1 LHSGLFINTLFN
13 DFRPPT
19 FAGVTHLKSVAIGSS
34 VYHHSVIHDTYHQE
48 LHNWQ
53 QRSGIDMSIFEVT
66 MLICFGS
73 AWPTSIYKSISSKTA
88 KGKSIAFLIIVFVGY
103 IAGILHKL
111 FYNLDWVVTLYA
123 LNGFMVLVDL
133 SITLRNRELD
143 KNR

>member
-1 LHSGLFINTLFN
+1 
-13 DFRPPT
+13 
-19 FAGVTHLKSVAIGSS
+19 V
-34 VYHHSVIHDTYHQE
+34 
-48 LHNWQ
+48 
-53 QRSGIDMSIFEVT
+53 SIFEVT

-73 AWPTSIYKSISSKTA
+73 AWPASIYKSISPKTA

-123 LNGFMVLVDL
+123 VNGLMVLIDI

-143 KNR
+143 KKRLP

>member
-1 LHSGLFINTLFN
+1 
-13 DFRPPT
+13 
-19 FAGVTHLKSVAIGSS
+19 
-34 VYHHSVIHDTYHQE
+34 
-48 LHNWQ
+48 
-53 QRSGIDMSIFEVT
+53 MSIFEVT

-73 AWPTSIYKSISSKTA
+73 AWPASIYKSISSKTA

-123 LNGFMVLVDL
+123 VNGLMVLVDI

-143 KNR
+143 KKR

>member
-1 LHSGLFINTLFN
+1 
-13 DFRPPT
+13 
-19 FAGVTHLKSVAIGSS
+19 
-34 VYHHSVIHDTYHQE
+34 
-48 LHNWQ
+48 
-53 QRSGIDMSIFEVT
+53 MSIFEVT

-73 AWPTSIYKSISSKTA
+73 AWPTSIYKSISSMTA

-123 LNGFMVLVDL
+123 VNGLMVLIDI

-143 KNR
+143 KKRLQ